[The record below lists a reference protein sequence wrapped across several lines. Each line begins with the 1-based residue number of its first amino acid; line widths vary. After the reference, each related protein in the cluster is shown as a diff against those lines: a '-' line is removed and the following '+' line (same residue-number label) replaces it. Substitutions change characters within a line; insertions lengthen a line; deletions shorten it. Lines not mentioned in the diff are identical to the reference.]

1 MDLHRHCTVY
11 SASLEADCSGSSG
24 LVVRR
29 RNRSLT
35 VDVHSHA
42 FVPEVDVLV
51 KNRSENRVESVTHR
65 PAMGTASAEYNA
77 TTMFPSVLP
86 KLTSMQQ
93 RLRDMDEVGIDVQVV
108 SPTSL
113 QHYYWADLDLAREAV
128 LLTNEKIAEQ
138 CAKHSDR
145 FVALGNVSMQHPDL
159 AVEQMDHCTRTLGM
173 RGIEISTS
181 INGLELDNDAFA
193 RFWARA
199 EEIGCVV
206 FIHPSGTSLAGRLN
220 RFYLENIIGR
230 PIETTIALSHLIFGG
245 VLDRHPGLKIIA
257 AHGGGYLP
265 FYAGRSDHAYAI
277 RPETHTVK
285 HAPSEYL
292 RRIYFDS
299 LVYSPE
305 SLRYLISK
313 VGASQVM
320 VGTDYPFD
328 MGSYDVHELIR
339 AAGDLSETD
348 QEAIRGANA
357 VRLLGLEELAAKH
370 TAAPPDE
377 QRPL

>member
-1 MDLHRHCTVY
+1 
-11 SASLEADCSGSSG
+11 
-24 LVVRR
+24 
-29 RNRSLT
+29 
-35 VDVHSHA
+35 
-42 FVPEVDVLV
+42 
-51 KNRSENRVESVTHR
+51 
-65 PAMGTASAEYNA
+65 
-77 TTMFPSVLP
+77 
-86 KLTSMQQ
+86 
-93 RLRDMDEVGIDVQVV
+93 MDEMGIDVQVV

-113 QHYYWADLDLAREAV
+113 QHYYWADRDLAREAV

-138 CAKHSDR
+138 CAKHPDR
-145 FVALGNVSMQHPDL
+145 FAALGNVSMQHPDL
-159 AVEQMDHCTRTLGM
+159 AVEQLDHCTRKLGM
-173 RGIEISTS
+173 RGVEISTA

-193 RFWARA
+193 SFWGRA

-206 FIHPSGTSLAGRLN
+206 FIHPAGTSLAGRLN

-265 FYAGRSDHAYAI
+265 FYAGRSDHAYTI
-277 RPETHTVK
+277 RPEAHTVK

-299 LVYSPE
+299 LVYSPA
-305 SLRYLISK
+305 SLRNLISK

-328 MGSYDVHELIR
+328 MGSYDVHGLMK
-339 AAGDLSETD
+339 AAEDLSEAD
-348 QEAIRGANA
+348 QEAIRGSNA

-370 TAAPPDE
+370 TAASSVNT
-377 QRPL
+377 

>member
-1 MDLHRHCTVY
+1 MDLHRHCTVH

-145 FVALGNVSMQHPDL
+145 FVALGNVSMQHPD
-159 AVEQMDHCTRTLGM
+159 
-173 RGIEISTS
+173 
-181 INGLELDNDAFA
+181 
-193 RFWARA
+193 
-199 EEIGCVV
+199 
-206 FIHPSGTSLAGRLN
+206 
-220 RFYLENIIGR
+220 
-230 PIETTIALSHLIFGG
+230 
-245 VLDRHPGLKIIA
+245 
-257 AHGGGYLP
+257 
-265 FYAGRSDHAYAI
+265 
-277 RPETHTVK
+277 
-285 HAPSEYL
+285 
-292 RRIYFDS
+292 
-299 LVYSPE
+299 
-305 SLRYLISK
+305 
-313 VGASQVM
+313 
-320 VGTDYPFD
+320 
-328 MGSYDVHELIR
+328 
-339 AAGDLSETD
+339 
-348 QEAIRGANA
+348 
-357 VRLLGLEELAAKH
+357 
-370 TAAPPDE
+370 
-377 QRPL
+377 